1 MSLLTFSISWT
12 VPSSGRFGFTT
23 LEDCRDLQD
32 ATDYFLD
39 AVRGKDPQVPADVQI
54 DTVRR
59 L

>member
-1 MSLLTFSISWT
+1 MSLLTFSIIWT
-12 VPSSGRFGFTT
+12 RPDGRFGLTAI
-23 LEDCRDLQD
+23 EECRDLQD

-54 DTVRR
+54 DSVRR